1 MELYIHIP
9 FCMKKC
15 EYCDFLSMVSGKND
29 RRLYVDALCRE
40 IAHYGKMYG
49 MEKADTIYIGG
60 GTPSVVGADA
70 LVRILECVKEKF
82 YVNPHA
88 EVTIE
93 LNPAT
98 IEKEGLHKLEKNGV
112 NRLSI
117 GLQSADNTELELL
130 GRIHTY
136 EDFLHVYHDARD
148 VGFQNINVDLMSSLP
163 GQSVENYERNLD
175 EIIGLQPEHISS
187 YSLILEEKTPFY
199 KLYGEHPELLPTEE
213 EDREMYR
220 MTKAKLEAAGYER
233 YEISNYARPG
243 FASKHNSGYWKR
255 IPYLGLGLGAS
266 SFINHAR
273 WRNVS
278 DLKEYLQI
286 WGEQDG
292 AYGRKSA
299 GDEVSGGEKR
309 PAVAGEQYRME
320 REELTLQDEMA
331 EYMYLGLRMKEGVT
345 VKGFEEAFHRPF
357 HAVYGHVVSGLEKD
371 GLLAIDGRGGENERV
386 YLTEFGIDV
395 SNYVFGKF
403 I

>member
-15 EYCDFLSMVSGKND
+15 EYCDFLSMVSGEKD
-29 RRLYVDALCRE
+29 RQTYVDALCRE
-40 IAHYGKMYG
+40 IAYYGKMHG
-49 MEKADTIYIGG
+49 TERIDTIYIGG

-70 LVRILECVKEKF
+70 LIRLLECVKEKF
-82 YVNPHA
+82 YVNPLA

-98 IEKEGLHKLEKNGV
+98 IEKDGLHKLRENGV

-117 GLQSADNTELELL
+117 GVQSTDNTELKLL

-136 EDFLHVYHDARD
+136 EDFLRVYHDARA

-175 EIIGLQPEHISS
+175 RIIGLQPEHISS
-187 YSLILEEKTPFY
+187 YSLILEEETPFY
-199 KLYGEHPELLPTEE
+199 GLYGEHPELLPTEE

-243 FASKHNSGYWKR
+243 FESKHNSGYWKR

-266 SFINHAR
+266 SFMNHAR
-273 WRNVS
+273 WKNVS

-286 WGEQDG
+286 WDNCPQEPCL
-292 AYGRKSA
+292 K
-299 GDEVSGGEKR
+299 
-309 PAVAGEQYRME
+309 E

-357 HAVYGHVVSGLEKD
+357 HDIYGDVISGLEQD
-371 GLLAIDGRGGENERV
+371 GLLAIDGKGGENERV
-386 YLTEFGIDV
+386 YLTDFGIDV